1 MKTYTAKTVE
11 EALLKASEAE
21 GIAVEELCYEV
32 IEEKRGLFSKKA
44 EIAVFDITDAINYGK
59 EYLQGIIK
67 SFGLTADI
75 EEKYEDGIIR
85 LTINS
90 DHNSVLIGKNGKT
103 LQSLNELIRIALNNK
118 FARRYRI
125 LLDINEYKND
135 KYSKLVKLA
144 KRVAKEVQQ
153 THIKVDLDPM
163 PSDERRIIHN
173 ALTRY
178 NNIKTDSEGSGNK
191 RHITISYIENKE

>member
-21 GIAVEELCYEV
+21 GIAVEDLCYEV

-67 SFGLTADI
+67 SFGLTAEI

-125 LLDINEYKND
+125 LLDINSYKD
-135 KYSKLVKLA
+135 EKYEKIAKIA
-144 KRVAKEVQQ
+144 KRVAREVQKSRV
-153 THIKVDLDPM
+153 TATLNPM
-163 PSDERRIIHN
+163 TSDERRIVHN
-173 ALTRY
+173 VLSNYR
-178 NNIKTDSEGSGNK
+178 NIETESVGHGKN
-191 RHITISYIENKE
+191 RQITIKYVGE

>member
-67 SFGLTADI
+67 SFGLTAEI

-118 FARRYRI
+118 FVRRYRI

-135 KYSKLVKLA
+135 KYSKLV
-144 KRVAKEVQQ
+144 
-153 THIKVDLDPM
+153 TDLYGL
-163 PSDERRIIHN
+163 SLLRLRK
-173 ALTRY
+173 
-178 NNIKTDSEGSGNK
+178 KTSFNPATSCGLKSG
-191 RHITISYIENKE
+191 ELM

>member
-21 GIAVEELCYEV
+21 GIAVEDLCYEV

-44 EIAVFDITDAINYGK
+44 KIAVFDITDAINYGK

-67 SFGLTADI
+67 SFGLTAEI

-90 DHNSVLIGKNGKT
+90 DHNSVLIGKNG
-103 LQSLNELIRIALNNK
+103 
-118 FARRYRI
+118 
-125 LLDINEYKND
+125 
-135 KYSKLVKLA
+135 
-144 KRVAKEVQQ
+144 
-153 THIKVDLDPM
+153 
-163 PSDERRIIHN
+163 
-173 ALTRY
+173 
-178 NNIKTDSEGSGNK
+178 
-191 RHITISYIENKE
+191 

>member
-1 MKTYTAKTVE
+1 MKTYIAKTVE
-11 EALLKASEAE
+11 EALLKASEVE

-67 SFGLTADI
+67 SFGLTAEI

-125 LLDINEYKND
+125 LLDINSYKD
-135 KYSKLVKLA
+135 EKYEKIAKIA
-144 KRVAKEVQQ
+144 KRVAREVQKSRV
-153 THIKVDLDPM
+153 TATLNPM
-163 PSDERRIIHN
+163 TSDERRIVHN
-173 ALTRY
+173 VLSNYR
-178 NNIKTDSEGSGNK
+178 NIETESVGHGKN
-191 RHITISYIENKE
+191 RQITIKYVGE